1 MTATDVEWLGEHP
14 ATDAALVD
22 EAPGGAL
29 SDAGRQAAVEASLSI
44 LGLYFSG
51 GEQELADR
59 AAISRSDADLEL
71 EALRAGLRLRVALA
85 AARRL
90 LGLLHAVA
98 GRPTFRYELRS
109 TEHIGTLSGALD
121 VNRWATRPR
130 GGDQDV
136 TFPVIQVT
144 RGSRTPENTLAAYA
158 ASWLIRELRSSL
170 QASLASRDHVE
181 FAGVRQARQRLER
194 VLGVPAFANCR
205 ADAEA
210 IRTHAATI
218 RLVSH
223 VQRRLRR
230 REVANPGPYRALVGW
245 MEACLSGAPVVD
257 PGEVDLAV
265 YGTRF
270 DNKLYELW
278 CLGAIGRAVAAALN
292 VPEPEINPAWR
303 RSAPAYTFENFAGRF
318 DVFFQRSIA
327 AVDASHVARWQKDGG
342 RRLGGIPDIAVR
354 ARPAGADVRFAIIDP
369 KLRQRDRLPAEE
381 LYKILGYIQNFEI
394 RPPVGAVLIYTTSPD
409 PVEPDVF
416 RDGGGGT
423 LMSIALNPA
432 ATPEDT
438 AAALAPLVKVLLGL
452 IDLEATS
459 AVTGSDA
466 TDESGD
472 EQAEGVVDGVRLAMA
487 SWAQSHLAEIAPS
500 RDRIE
505 TLVGSERWQAL
516 SADVQVMMATADLVG
531 HQLDPAAD
539 FSGPVIGMCAAVEHL
554 IHHVLVTPVVGAD
567 KARERQ
573 MRTLGAVLDAVELAT
588 REKGGPIPR
597 DIASTM
603 RTAGIDVGAVAAL
616 MGFWRRMNTAFRVP
630 AAHRQVLTKS
640 DWQQLYRLVMGSD
653 MLFVRTYDA
662 LHPGNV

>member
-1 MTATDVEWLGEHP
+1 MTTTEAEWLGNHP
-14 ATDAALVD
+14 DADAAMVD
-22 EAPGGAL
+22 RAPGGAL
-29 SDAGRQAAVEASLSI
+29 SDAGRQAAVEASLSL

-85 AARRL
+85 ASRRL

-98 GRPTFRYELRS
+98 GRPNFRYELRS
-109 TEHIGTLSGALD
+109 TEHVGSLSGALD
-121 VNRWATRPR
+121 INRWMTRPR

-136 TFPVIQVT
+136 TFPVVEVT

-158 ASWLIRELRSSL
+158 ALWLLRELQKSL
-170 QASLASRDHVE
+170 QASLASRDTVE
-181 FAGVRQARQRLER
+181 YGGVRQARQRLER
-194 VLGVPAFANCR
+194 ILAIPAFANCR

-210 IRTHAATI
+210 IRTHTATT
-218 RLVSH
+218 RLVGH

-230 REVANPGPYRALVGW
+230 REVANPGPYRELVRW
-245 MEACLSGAPVVD
+245 MEECLSGAPAVD
-257 PGEVDLAV
+257 PGEVDLTV

-278 CLGAIGRAVAAALN
+278 CLGAIGRALAAALN
-292 VPEPEINPAWR
+292 LPEPAIDPAWR
-303 RSAPAYTFENFAGRF
+303 RNAPAYTFENFAGRL
-318 DVFFQRSIA
+318 DVHFQRSIA
-327 AVDASHVARWQKDGG
+327 AVDGSHVARWQKDSG
-342 RRLGGIPDIAVR
+342 RRLGGIPDLVVK
-354 ARPAGADVRFAIIDP
+354 ARPAGADARFAIIDP

-409 PVEPDVF
+409 VVEPDVF
-416 RDGGGGT
+416 GDSDGGT

-432 ATPEDT
+432 APQEIT
-438 AAALAPLVKVLLGL
+438 ATALAPLVQVLLHL
-452 IDLEATS
+452 IDLEPNEARGRDGETE
-459 AVTGSDA
+459 SDE
-466 TDESGD
+466 DGE
-472 EQAEGVVDGVRLAMA
+472 AEGVVEGVRSAMA
-487 SWAQSHLAEIAPS
+487 SWARSHLAEIAPS

-505 TLVGSERWQAL
+505 TLVGTERWQAL
-516 SADVQVMMATADLVG
+516 SEDVQVMMATADLVG
-531 HQLDPAAD
+531 HQLDSAAD

-554 IHHVLVTPVVGAD
+554 LHEVLVTPVVGTD

-573 MRTLGAVLDAVELAT
+573 MRTLGAVIDAVDLAT
-588 REKGGPIPR
+588 RGKGGAIPH

-603 RTAGIDVGAVAAL
+603 QSIGMNASAVATL
-616 MGFWRRMNTAFRVP
+616 VSSWRRMNTAFRVP

-640 DWQQLYRLVMGSD
+640 DWQQLYRLIMGSD
-653 MLFVRTYDA
+653 TLFVRTYDA
-662 LHPGNV
+662 LHPAGV